1 MKLLDTN
8 KRNLKIFKSL
18 KNVNKWQGLD
28 PDNCD
33 FAQVSLMPDLKI
45 CGGSKSANCMDECL
59 RNSGNAKIFKNVNK
73 GRQAKTNFLLNDRIN
88 FLLQLDKELFKFNKK
103 CIDNNKTG
111 FVRLNTISDYPYYK
125 TGLMQK
131 YSDLKFIDYT
141 KIAKTLIDK
150 KPSNYFLIFSFSGNN
165 AFANQVRLSLKTSY
179 PIAVVFYDGLPETF
193 LGREVIDG
201 DLSDINNVLE
211 YNKII
216 GLKYKQ
222 TFDLVTGKK
231 LLTREQ
237 VKNNNSGFIVFNEDL
252 NYYNNKFLN

>member
-1 MKLLDTN
+1 M
-8 KRNLKIFKSL
+8 
-18 KNVNKWQGLD
+18 
-28 PDNCD
+28 
-33 FAQVSLMPDLKI
+33 
-45 CGGSKSANCMDECL
+45 
-59 RNSGNAKIFKNVNK
+59 
-73 GRQAKTNFLLNDRIN
+73 
-88 FLLQLDKELFKFNKK
+88 
-103 CIDNNKTG
+103 
-111 FVRLNTISDYPYYK
+111 
-125 TGLMQK
+125 
-131 YSDLKFIDYT
+131 
-141 KIAKTLIDK
+141 IDK

-165 AFANQVRLSLKTSY
+165 AFANQVRISLKTSY
-179 PIAVVFYDGLPETF
+179 PIATVFYDGLPKTF